1 MEVLLHWYVAVNM
14 FQNFCRQVFDLGIKD
29 LKNRKA
35 IDIKKTDCISGLIR
49 RQTIQNIERIAERV
63 LIQDIHRKKETGFLQ
78 GKTPEEQYRFYH
90 EKWLDCRENVYKIL
104 KEFPELARLLFMEI
118 QCNYELADEILEHL
132 ETDYSQII
140 KTFCHGRDFG
150 DIREVSF
157 MGDAHNRGK
166 KTARVEMDN
175 GVTVYYKPHCLQ
187 NSQRYQ
193 EIYAYLCKK
202 AGISCIEQRY
212 LIRDTYGWEKHIEWQ
227 CCHTEEE
234 IRRYFFRMGI
244 HLMLGY
250 TLGVTDL
257 HGENVMAHGEHPVII
272 DLETCPGYI
281 IQTEESSVRRK
292 TETLL
297 AKSVLHT
304 GILPVLT
311 WGAGKEAVILS
322 AVNTGKIVTPFRVPA
337 VKKAET
343 SEMYIDYQPVE
354 FEIKENTLKINDKIV
369 NAYEYAGNLE
379 QGFRFAYEKV
389 LTDKAI
395 TEMLEAFYDT
405 GARVILRHTQ
415 QYSMYRFLS
424 WHPDY
429 VGERKRRAQLLQV
442 MHREGE
448 TETQK
453 KIHDYEIQDLLE
465 NDIPCFHTEGRE
477 RCIYTGDGKSV
488 KDYFPVSPY
497 ESWKIH
503 MKHLGKKDCQYQCDL
518 IWLSM
523 TMQRKKRSSFY
534 KKHSGT
540 VQKTQIENQLK
551 NIINWIVDTAV
562 TAEDGAGWTGL
573 QFFENG
579 LWKMVPAGM
588 YLYDGICGIVL
599 LLGEYLKYFQDEKAK
614 DVFNLAVKRMCI
626 YTQELEMGQ
635 VNSSIRTGVFDGE
648 CSVVYT
654 FLLLHEI
661 TGEEKYLSYAEKHF
675 AVIKKYFSQDVN
687 YDLLSGNAGAAIAA
701 LKLYQIKKES
711 AESADQYLKEAVEI
725 EKNLWNRRQTMEKG
739 CGWKLSCA
747 EKPLAGMAHGNSGF
761 LMLYTALYQI
771 TGNREYLKK
780 INLLCEYENSL
791 YSEEKENWL
800 DLRSPEGE
808 QKVMNAWCH
817 GAPGILL
824 ARLEIEKIKE
834 HQETEEDI
842 KRASRSLFYGKEDGR
857 ICICH
862 GLAGRILIMKK
873 YLEQHKNP
881 EFREIYNQKVQE
893 LFFILEQKDDL
904 NASETR
910 NPAFMNGISGVA
922 YALLKLYTEMK

>member
-1 MEVLLHWYVAVNM
+1 
-14 FQNFCRQVFDLGIKD
+14 
-29 LKNRKA
+29 
-35 IDIKKTDCISGLIR
+35 
-49 RQTIQNIERIAERV
+49 
-63 LIQDIHRKKETGFLQ
+63 
-78 GKTPEEQYRFYH
+78 
-90 EKWLDCRENVYKIL
+90 
-104 KEFPELARLLFMEI
+104 
-118 QCNYELADEILEHL
+118 
-132 ETDYSQII
+132 
-140 KTFCHGRDFG
+140 
-150 DIREVSF
+150 
-157 MGDAHNRGK
+157 
-166 KTARVEMDN
+166 
-175 GVTVYYKPHCLQ
+175 
-187 NSQRYQ
+187 
-193 EIYAYLCKK
+193 
-202 AGISCIEQRY
+202 
-212 LIRDTYGWEKHIEWQ
+212 
-227 CCHTEEE
+227 
-234 IRRYFFRMGI
+234 
-244 HLMLGY
+244 MLGY

-322 AVNTGKIVTPFRVPA
+322 AVNTGKIATPFRVPA

-343 SEMYIDYQPVE
+343 SEMYIDYQLVE

-497 ESWKIH
+497 EAWKIH
-503 MKHLGKKDCQYQCDL
+503 MKHLGKKDCQYQCGL
-518 IWLSM
+518 IRLSM
-523 TMQRKKRSSFY
+523 SMQRKNRNSFY
-534 KKHSGT
+534 NTYSGA
-540 VQKTQIENQLK
+540 VKKTQTAKQIK
-551 NIINWIVDTAV
+551 NIITWIVDTAV
-562 TAEDGAGWTGL
+562 IAEDGAGWTGL

-588 YLYDGICGIVL
+588 YLYDGISGIAL
-599 LLGEYLKYFQDEKAK
+599 LLGEYLTYFQDEKAK
-614 DVFNLAVKRMCI
+614 NIFELAVKRMCV
-626 YTQELEMGQ
+626 YTRELETGQ
-635 VNSSIRTGVFDGE
+635 VKSCNIRTGVFDGE
-648 CSVVYT
+648 SSVVYT
-654 FLLLHEI
+654 FLLLYEI
-661 TGEEKYLSYAEKHF
+661 TGEKKYLDHAEKHF
-675 AVIKKYFSQDVN
+675 AAIKKYLPQDEN

-701 LKLYQIKKES
+701 LKLYQIKKEC
-711 AESADQYLKEAVEI
+711 AEPEEEYLTVAVEI
-725 EKNLWNRRQTMEKG
+725 EKNLWKHRQIMENG
-739 CGWKLSCA
+739 CGWKLSCV
-747 EKPLAGMAHGNSGF
+747 ERPLAGMAHGNSGF
-761 LMLYTALYQI
+761 LMVYAALYQI

-780 INLLCEYENSL
+780 INALCDYENSL

-800 DLRSPEGE
+800 DLRSPEDE
-808 QKVMNAWCH
+808 KKVMNAWCH

-824 ARLEIEKIKE
+824 ARLELEKIRE
-834 HQETEEDI
+834 NHDIEEDM
-842 KRASRSLFYGKEDGR
+842 KRASHSLFCGNEDGK

-881 EFREIYNQKVQE
+881 EFRKIYNQKIRE
-893 LFFILEQKDDL
+893 LIFMLEQEDNL

-922 YALLKLYTEMK
+922 YALLKIYTEMK